1 MKINNES
8 YKTIWVDNNNK
19 IKIIDQTKLPFEFV
33 VCELK
38 TLDETIKAITTMQ
51 VRGAPLIGATAAF
64 GIALAMKNN
73 SDNDALDHACQS
85 LVQSRPTAVNLENSV
100 KRMKSLLD
108 KYEPSERYDVALQE
122 ANKIC
127 SEDVECCRKIG
138 VFGKKIIEE
147 HLNKI
152 KGDSI
157 NILTHCNAGW
167 LATIDWGTATSPI
180 YHAFKDGIKIH
191 VWVDETRP
199 RNQGSQLTA
208 YELTQEGIKN
218 TVIADNTGGILMQR
232 GQVDMC
238 ITGADRV
245 LKNGDVINKIGT
257 YLKALAAV
265 DNQIP
270 FYVAFPTTTFDK
282 KNVNASNINIEER
295 SPDELSIMRGI
306 SEDGTI
312 TELQIY
318 ANDTDALNIAFDI
331 TPGKYVTKFITELG
345 IHNTDKDSIDE
356 LYNTLAH

>member
-19 IKIIDQTKLPFEFV
+19 IRIIDQTKLPFEFV
-33 VCELK
+33 ICELK
-38 TLDETIKAITTMQ
+38 TLDETIRAIKTMQ

-108 KYEPSERYDVALQE
+108 KYEPSERYYVALQE

-147 HLNKI
+147 HLKKI

-180 YHAFKDGIKIH
+180 YHAHQKGIKVH

-199 RNQGSQLTA
+199 RNQGANLTS
-208 YELTQEGIKN
+208 YELNEEGVSN
-218 TVIADNTGGILMQR
+218 TIITDNAGGILMQR

-238 ITGADRV
+238 ITGTDRT
-245 LKNGDVINKIGT
+245 LSNGDVANKIGT
-257 YLKALAAV
+257 YLKALAAH
-265 DNQIP
+265 DNKVP
-270 FYVAFPTTTFDK
+270 FYVALPSSTIDW
-282 KNVNASNINIEER
+282 NIKHSKDIPIEER
-295 SPDELSIMRGI
+295 NSEELSYVEGL
-306 SEDGTI
+306 DDNNKLTKV
-312 TELQIY
+312 LIY
-318 ANDTDALNIAFDI
+318 PKKSKAMNLAFDI
-331 TPGKYVTKFITELG
+331 TPAKYVTGLITEKGVCNASKEGLESLF
-345 IHNTDKDSIDE
+345 K
-356 LYNTLAH
+356 

>member
-19 IKIIDQTKLPFEFV
+19 IRIIDQTKLPFEFV
-33 VCELK
+33 ICELK
-38 TLDETIKAITTMQ
+38 TLDETIRAIKTMQ

-73 SDNDALDHACQS
+73 SDNDALDYACQS

-108 KYEPSERYDVALQE
+108 KYEPSERYDAALQE

-147 HLNKI
+147 HLKKI
-152 KGDSI
+152 KGDGI

-208 YELTQEGIKN
+208 YELMQEGIKN

-257 YLKALAAV
+257 
-265 DNQIP
+265 
-270 FYVAFPTTTFDK
+270 
-282 KNVNASNINIEER
+282 
-295 SPDELSIMRGI
+295 
-306 SEDGTI
+306 
-312 TELQIY
+312 
-318 ANDTDALNIAFDI
+318 
-331 TPGKYVTKFITELG
+331 
-345 IHNTDKDSIDE
+345 
-356 LYNTLAH
+356 